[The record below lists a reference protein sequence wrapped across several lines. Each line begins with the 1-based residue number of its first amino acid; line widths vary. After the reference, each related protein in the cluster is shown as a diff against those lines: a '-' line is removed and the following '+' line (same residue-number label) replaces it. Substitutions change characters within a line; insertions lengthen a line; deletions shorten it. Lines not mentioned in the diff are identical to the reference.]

1 MQLKCS
7 YQSELARD
15 KAMSFEHPMFR
26 RYPFAL
32 WHLLEP
38 VVVVFG

>member
-7 YQSELARD
+7 YQSKLARD
-15 KAMSFEHPMFR
+15 KAMSFEHAMFG
-26 RYPFAL
+26 YPFAL

>member
-15 KAMSFEHPMFR
+15 KAMSFEHAMFR
-26 RYPFAL
+26 GYPFAL
-32 WHLLEP
+32 WCLLEP
-38 VVVVFG
+38 IVVVLG